1 MRETISFFGNVAG
14 NTETANNF
22 TLNGFDN
29 NDASINT
36 PNFRPSI
43 DAIQEFNILTG
54 VYSAQYGYA
63 SGGQVIVTTK
73 SGGNRFHGSSYEF
86 LRNQAIMA
94 ADSRFFDAVAA
105 TGAADVSP
113 YEEYADDT
121 FAETR
126 S

>member
-1 MRETISFFGNVAG
+1 VYTQGRRSVGLVVDAVVDIAIEEPKSRADVAAFGISGVVVVQELV
-14 NTETANNF
+14 TE
-22 TLNGFDN
+22 LLDM
-29 NDASINT
+29 
-36 PNFRPSI
+36 
-43 DAIQEFNILTG
+43 E
-54 VYSAQYGYA
+54 
-63 SGGQVIVTTK
+63 
-73 SGGNRFHGSSYEF
+73 
-86 LRNQAIMA
+86 QAIMA